1 MAISRSQLI
10 GKVRRRLGEPMVK
23 VEICDEQIVDHINY
37 ARTKWIKWAT
47 SNATQEVYFT
57 LLLQAGKQFYDLPAG
72 ITDIIS
78 YDDEPIQS
86 GGINTLFTIDNMMFS
101 SGFYGNIFWGGYDL
115 VSYHLVQDFLHTLRK
130 YRTYNLKYHKSTNQ
144 LEINPIPARNNQLL
158 EVEVIN
164 PTTGILTEVA
174 VDSPGYVMLKG
185 FMIDGASIPN
195 YTPAW
200 SDILKEKKIIV
211 EDIIVSET
219 DIENKYI
226 TLKHKPIPDDYDKN
240 DLNIFEDTNV
250 ALGGLTRTKGVDW
263 DFYAYNERV
272 ITWDGLTWDGVIAA
286 GDTINVKYPVIFQSQ
301 LYQDEDW
308 AGTRETMLETEQ
320 YDITED
326 TIVAGEF
333 AVRHPIWE
341 DNVRLTIGTIDHY
354 LGVDYEIDED
364 NRYLIKWKGLGLES
378 IVEEGDI
385 ISIAYTTVIGTKPVN
400 PYFTGQQSVQKQY
413 EVKMEHARV
422 TQPDLDSKSITIEGD
437 TIAVGDGVKL
447 SVGGIVRTYNIDYGI
462 VNDDINNKFNIV
474 WNGLALDGNMA
485 VDDQVIITY
494 TSAVPIM
501 TELEEQLY
509 DEDWIYDYV
518 TAMSKITL
526 GMIRR
531 KFAQFS
537 SLGNQGIALDGSEL
551 IGEGNTEKEYLEQ
564 TLRDE
569 EPAEGYGIDIG
580 MMKQIL
586 TTV

>member
-23 VEICDEQIVDHINY
+23 VEICDEQIIDHINY

-57 LLLQAGKQFYDLPAG
+57 ILLQAGKQFYDLPAG
-72 ITDIIS
+72 VTDIIA

-130 YRTYNLKYHKSTNQ
+130 YRTTPYNWKYHKSTNQ
-144 LEINPIPARNNQLL
+144 LEINPVPARNNQLL
-158 EVEVIN
+158 DVEVIN
-164 PTTGILTEVA
+164 PTTGLLTEVA
-174 VDSPGYVMLKG
+174 VDSPGWVMLKG
-185 FMIDGASIPN
+185 FMIDGASIPQ

-200 SDILKEKKIIV
+200 SDILKEKKVVIEEIELS
-211 EDIIVSET
+211 ED
-219 DIENKYI
+219 DIENKYV
-226 TLKHKPIPDDYDKN
+226 TLKHKPAPDPIDTT
-240 DLNIFEDTNV
+240 DTNIHEDISV
-250 ALGGLTRTKGVDW
+250 ALGGLTRTKGIDW
-263 DFYAYNERV
+263 DFYPYNERV
-272 ITWDGLTWDGVIAA
+272 ITWEGLDWDGVVVA
-286 GDTINVKYPVIFQSQ
+286 GDILNVKYPVIFQSQ

-308 AGTRETMLETEQ
+308 AGTTITTLETEQ
-320 YDITED
+320 YQVSAD
-326 TIVAGEF
+326 TIVSGEF
-333 AVRHPIWE
+333 AVRKPIYT
-341 DNVRLTIGTIDHY
+341 DNVRLTIGMIDHY
-354 LGVDYEIDED
+354 LGVDYEIDSD
-364 NRYLIKWKGLGLES
+364 NKNIIRWKGYNLEN
-378 IVEEGDI
+378 IIEEGDI
-385 ISIAYTTVIGTKPVN
+385 VSVSYVTPTSGKALN
-400 PYFTGQQSVQKQY
+400 PYYTGQQSVQKQY
-413 EVKMEHARV
+413 ETKMEHHIV
-422 TQPDLDSKSITIEGD
+422 TQPEVDVKTIVIEGD
-437 TIAVGDGVKL
+437 TVAVGDGVKL

-462 VNDDINNKFNIV
+462 VNDEINNRFSII
-474 WNGLALDGNMA
+474 WNGFALGDA
-485 VDDQVIITY
+485 VAADDPIIITY

-501 TELEEQLY
+501 TELEETLY

-537 SLGNQGIALDGSEL
+537 SLGNSGIALDGSEL

-569 EPAEGYGIDIG
+569 EPHEGYGIDIG
-580 MMKQIL
+580 MM
-586 TTV
+586 